1 MTIRKLKS
9 CHHIILTLALITR
22 VSPFYQRLPLLPT
35 LAFVTSHYPLLPH
48 ITPCCLTLLLL
59 PHIAFYYPRLTLLS
73 HITPCYLTLPLTTH
87 IGLFHLTLSL
97 AGYLTLPLVTSNCFL
112 LPTLPLVTSHY
123 LLLPTLDRFS
133 SHYPLLPHI
142 TPCKGQESSIQNA
155 VHTFSTR
162 ETVNKFE
169 LKEPKC
175 KELRISFTTKL
186 VSLDP
191 IVINGKDIYVV
202 PKAKDLGLTLS
213 SNLKWNNHVDEIV
226 KKSHKRLY
234 CLSQLKRSRL
244 RTPELIQF
252 YRTCIRPITEYP
264 CPVFHDSLPAY
275 LSKDIECI
283 QRRAMRIS
291 FPSLSYQGGFGRG

>member
-87 IGLFHLTLSL
+87 IGLFYLTLSL

-142 TPCKGQESSIQNA
+142 TPCKGQESNRKQRMPSIPFQPVKLWTNLNLMSRNA
-155 VHTFSTR
+155 KS
-162 ETVNKFE
+162 
-169 LKEPKC
+169 
-175 KELRISFTTKL
+175 SAL
-186 VSLDP
+186 VSPSNPSRSTLLLLT
-191 IVINGKDIYVV
+191 VKTFMSY
-202 PKAKDLGLTLS
+202 PKPK
-213 SNLKWNNHVDEIV
+213 I
-226 KKSHKRLY
+226 
-234 CLSQLKRSRL
+234 
-244 RTPELIQF
+244 
-252 YRTCIRPITEYP
+252 
-264 CPVFHDSLPAY
+264 
-275 LSKDIECI
+275 
-283 QRRAMRIS
+283 
-291 FPSLSYQGGFGRG
+291 